1 MRGIRG
7 ATTVEENTSAAI
19 RESARELIQSI
30 VTENELD
37 VEDIVSIIFSVSPE
51 LNSEFPAAGIRELD
65 GEWRYVPFFCT
76 TEIPVPN
83 GIDKCIRVLVHVN
96 TGKSLKQ
103 IKHIYLKRAEKLRP
117 DLLGSKQDNP

>member
-19 RESARELIQSI
+19 RESAKELIQRI
-30 VTENELD
+30 MLDNELA
-37 VEDIVSIIFSVSPE
+37 VEDIVSVIFSVSPE
-51 LNSEFPAAGIRELD
+51 LNSEFPAAGIRELG
-65 GEWRYVPFFCT
+65 GEWKFVPFFCT

-96 TGKSLKQ
+96 TDKSLRE
-103 IKHIYLKRAEKLRP
+103 IKHIYLKRAQKLRP
-117 DLLGSKQDNP
+117 DLQ